1 MTKRQ
6 ILWNQ
11 VALFEQLKSLI
22 CFVGNATQFVILPQI
37 PLIGQGVFISSI
49 KCFLTMAL
57 LK

>member
-1 MTKRQ
+1 MTTKA
-6 ILWNQ
+6 Q

-22 CFVGNATQFVILPQI
+22 CFVGNATQIVILPLI